1 MLIGK
6 IQQIFVWFAIQNLY
20 GEEMEVSLE
29 DYERKASQWYSKLGW
44 RANPLDAKTIMPNLI
59 VGLEKERELLLQY
72 LVNGGGYALIKG
84 PVGAGKTTLCRWLEE
99 EMAKSSRYISIF
111 FEEPPKEVKE
121 VDFRI
126 VNCIEKR
133 APFAAIRKLF
143 GYSPAFVTP
152 EYLNKELER
161 KGKVAVV
168 FLDEAHIFESQEIV
182 YRIKDIVDMSVNCR
196 LIISGIQ
203 TQETD
208 VEALL
213 PDALV
218 NRISPANKL
227 ILTNLTR
234 QQAKELVLRRI
245 ESFGGK
251 GFSPFDEKAVE
262 LASDIFGGAP
272 RSFLLFLSYC
282 VERAIKEDVY
292 QIDKEKLLKYAGEYG
307 AVPKVKEEREVERS
321 VLDEFS
327 KTQIQIMKLLSEK
340 PMQSVKELAGSL
352 GINEEPART
361 QLKRINAKCR
371 EMGVQDAVASRKDE
385 GRGCYV
391 FWLNDHIARL
401 FAKE

>member
-1 MLIGK
+1 
-6 IQQIFVWFAIQNLY
+6 
-20 GEEMEVSLE
+20 MEVSLRE
-29 DYERKASQWYSKLGW
+29 YERKASEWYSKFGW
-44 RANPLDAKTIMPNLI
+44 RANPLDAKTILPSLI
-59 VGLEKERELLLQY
+59 VGLEKEREILLQY
-72 LVNGGGYALIKG
+72 LVNGGGYTLIKG
-84 PVGAGKTTLCRWLEE
+84 PVGAGKTTLCRWLED

-111 FEEPPKEVKE
+111 FEEPPKEVRD

-126 VNCIEKR
+126 INCIEER
-133 APFAAIRKLF
+133 TPLAAIRKLF
-143 GYSPAFVTP
+143 GYKPPAFVTP
-152 EYLNKELER
+152 EYLNEKLEKE
-161 KGKVAVV
+161 GKTAVV

-182 YRIKDIVDMSVNCR
+182 YRIRDIVDMSVNCR

-227 ILTNLTR
+227 ILTNLTKE
-234 QQAKELVLRRI
+234 QAKELVLKRI
-245 ESFGGK
+245 QSFGGK

-292 QIDKEKLLKYAGEYG
+292 QIDKEKLMKYAEEYG
-307 AVPKVKEEREVERS
+307 AIPKVKKEEKKIERN

-327 KTQIQIMKLLSEK
+327 KTQIQIMKILSEK
-340 PMQSVKELAGSL
+340 PMQSVKELANSL
-352 GINEEPART
+352 NINEEPART

-371 EMGVQDAVASRKDE
+371 EMGIQDAVASRKDE
-385 GRGCYV
+385 SRGCYV
-391 FWLNDHIARL
+391 FWLNDHVARL